1 MTNETVLT
9 TLPGSRDG
17 ERLLVVLAQ
26 NRSGKS
32 KVVLRQQNWDDG
44 IGWYDQK
51 SLAIEPHQLRQLRA
65 VLGVSSALTQQ
76 GEPEPPATI
85 PFPGVRVESA

>member
-1 MTNETVLT
+1 MVNESVLT

-17 ERLLVVLAQ
+17 ERLLIVLAQ
-26 NRSGKS
+26 NRTGKG
-32 KVVLRQQNWDDG
+32 KVVLRQQSWDDG

-51 SLAIEPHQLRQLRA
+51 SLEIEAHQLRQLRA
-65 VLGVSSALTQQ
+65 VLGFGSALTQH
-76 GEPEPPATI
+76 GESEPPATI